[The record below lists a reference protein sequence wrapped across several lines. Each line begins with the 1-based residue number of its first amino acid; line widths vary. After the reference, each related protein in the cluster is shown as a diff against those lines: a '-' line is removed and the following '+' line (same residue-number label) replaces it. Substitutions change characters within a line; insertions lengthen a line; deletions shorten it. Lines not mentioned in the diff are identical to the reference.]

1 MGANGGQGGTPPR
14 THLGGQ
20 GAQQLLQGALHFAF
34 QPLSIWEGDRGG
46 DTSAPMGGTEP
57 TSIPSTHG
65 WH

>member
-34 QPLSIWEGDRGG
+34 QPLSIWEGDGG
-46 DTSAPMGGTEP
+46 GH
-57 TSIPSTHG
+57 ISTHG